1 MAKNLWFGF
10 WKASPRYIT
19 TDLIAKPSWYQVNHR
34 NNCTKGF
41 RTRGTVSLN
50 IEVKELIRWHAVWGS
65 HMLSKKIERLYAIHL
80 PGFFSDLG
88 WPIEP
93 FFGRWCF
100 KVSMKERVCSSQ
112 GNRWIFKQTI
122 TSLFICLADWW
133 VPGRTYFSPDWRYLA
148 SREVGVNPRMALSV
162 YEFEN
167 LISWACTD
175 NTNTAQSYHGEN
187 GTEIQWM
194 RLSLES
200 SFLGSQ
206 WDLSSPSTSDG
217 KLVKTFLSL
226 HRALLWPKERVQMN
240 MTGVCPSSK
249 SPGRWFFW
257 SLSCWRKDSLS
268 QNVNCFLWTINLW
281 LNTKIIRIALL
292 PRVAVGIKYRCDE
305 SVIDI
310 YAFIHFHMVCFEV
323 FRCGLKTAECYIKWQ
338 LGLFFSPK
346 PSRIF
351 PLGIHHLY

>member
-162 YEFEN
+162 YEFETLFSEHA
-167 LISWACTD
+167 LIIRTQHRAIMEKMARRFSEWGFLWSPRFWAPSGTCLIQAPAMGSLLKPSCLSTVPFCGLR
-175 NTNTAQSYHGEN
+175 NVCKWTWQVFAHLPSHRAGGSSGRCPAGERIRYLRTSTASYG
-187 GTEIQWM
+187 Q
-194 RLSLES
+194 L
-200 SFLGSQ
+200 
-206 WDLSSPSTSDG
+206 TSD
-217 KLVKTFLSL
+217 
-226 HRALLWPKERVQMN
+226 
-240 MTGVCPSSK
+240 
-249 SPGRWFFW
+249 
-257 SLSCWRKDSLS
+257 
-268 QNVNCFLWTINLW
+268 
-281 LNTKIIRIALL
+281 
-292 PRVAVGIKYRCDE
+292 
-305 SVIDI
+305 
-310 YAFIHFHMVCFEV
+310 
-323 FRCGLKTAECYIKWQ
+323 
-338 LGLFFSPK
+338 
-346 PSRIF
+346 
-351 PLGIHHLY
+351 